1 MPSDFVWL
9 PVYAAA
15 RGEEIYVFS
24 VLIISCDLDL
34 CSRPKRNSRA
44 SLAAQIEMNG
54 IPSYYMYST
63 VYAAA
68 RGEDVSTVIFVYF
81 RYLVTLTFSQ
91 GQTTMLQIV

>member
-1 MPSDFVWL
+1 
-9 PVYAAA
+9 
-15 RGEEIYVFS
+15 
-24 VLIISCDLDL
+24 
-34 CSRPKRNSRA
+34 
-44 SLAAQIEMNG
+44 MNG